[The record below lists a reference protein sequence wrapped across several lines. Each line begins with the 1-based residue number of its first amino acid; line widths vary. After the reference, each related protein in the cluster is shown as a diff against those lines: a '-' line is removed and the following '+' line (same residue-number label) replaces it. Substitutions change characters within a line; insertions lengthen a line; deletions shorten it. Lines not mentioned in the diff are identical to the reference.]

1 MYKQHCTDKR
11 LYLGIYVYI
20 NIHVYKY
27 MHVIINSEKEAISL
41 KESGEGQCEGG
52 KGKEK
57 YN

>member
-11 LYLGIYVYI
+11 LYLGICVYI

-27 MHVIINSEKEAISL
+27 MHVIINSEKETISL
-41 KESGEGQCEGG
+41 KESREGQCEGG